1 MRHFPEN
8 SPVLQFSNKQY
19 HGCIRL
25 HLQKCAVEVLLVLQ
39 KRTVKVVV
47 LQKRAV
53 EVVVE
58 TVVVAAARVRVTSLE
73 TIRALKP
80 CPDPASSL
88 LYDSFN
94 YQSLTSPA
102 IHFVRTQPIPETTI
116 KECTSMVFQT
126 YALKNIV
133 HAFIVVSGIG

>member
-88 LYDSFN
+88 LYDSFD
-94 YQSLTSPA
+94 YQSLMMYMFSIFLEYLMVSPA
-102 IHFVRTQPIPETTI
+102 IHFVLTQPIPETTI
-116 KECTSMVFQT
+116 QDCTMVFRPT
-126 YALKNIV
+126 
-133 HAFIVVSGIG
+133 H